1 VRERKSNTERQNVNF
16 GEIVLADSTAGVDVV
31 DEEEM
36 IDCGRSRYLTK
47 MQFSTQ
53 VSSLIVFLLA
63 TQPCLGQRTPTISY
77 VSPNI
82 STTRSSTIDMDCSI
96 LYGTEYPVLWMKIG
110 ADNKPIPLSSG
121 SSLIIRDNRFA
132 LRYDT
137 ASATFTLQLK
147 DVQRSDEGRYECQII
162 VGINNKVTQDLYL
175 RVQEPPV
182 INDNSTRS
190 VVVNEFEA
198 ATLECTAKGS
208 PEPRIE
214 WRRADNAVLPTGG
227 IIYRG
232 NKLKIHSVK
241 KEDRGTYFCV
251 ADNNV
256 GKAAKRHIMLDVEF
270 APNFVDEQADQAVA
284 QAVGF
289 EVGLICSVEAYPPAT
304 ITWIHNGIQKSDNED
319 NLSIYRGPG
328 TDGITSSNLRINNLR
343 REDLGQYQCKAGNKL
358 GQAETVFTIEE
369 SWEPNCDQDCV
380 YDYSTAGVSGRGESI
395 KWMNICLVIM
405 ISLVAL

>member
-1 VRERKSNTERQNVNF
+1 MNFLTHLNQLLIILFLCHITE
-16 GEIVLADSTAGVDVV
+16 
-31 DEEEM
+31 
-36 IDCGRSRYLTK
+36 
-47 MQFSTQ
+47 
-53 VSSLIVFLLA
+53 
-63 TQPCLGQRTPTISY
+63 GQRTPTISF

-110 ADNKPIPLSSG
+110 SDKRPIPLSSG

-190 VVVNEFEA
+190 VVVNEFES

-208 PEPRIE
+208 PPPRIE

-256 GKAAKRHIMLDVEF
+256 GKAAKRHIALEVEF
-270 APNFVDEQADQAVA
+270 APHFVDEKANQVVQQAL
-284 QAVGF
+284 GF
-289 EVGLICSVEAYPPAT
+289 EVGLICSVEAFPPAT
-304 ITWIHNGIQKSDNED
+304 ITWIHAGIQKSDNED

-328 TDGITSSNLRINNLR
+328 GDGLTNSNLRVLR
-343 REDLGQYQCKAGNKL
+343 LGRDDLGEYRCKAGNKL
-358 GQAETVFTIEE
+358 GQAETVFTIEDT
-369 SWEPNCDQDCV
+369 WVPNCEQDCV
-380 YDYSTAGVSGRGESI
+380 YDYNSAGSRVGVVGGF
-395 KWMNICLVIM
+395 
-405 ISLVAL
+405 VAIIVLTIFTL